1 MTPIEAVIAYVLDLE
16 GAVKDVGDGKGVTRW
31 GQTPAWL
38 AEWQLSTPASREQA
52 AENYRTWLTRTGL
65 EAVCVVDDVLARGVV
80 TWAVHSGHGRPTR
93 VLQVLLGEKADGVIG
108 PKTRAALTE
117 LPTAHRTELAAVL
130 VASYTRLLMRLM
142 AQPQNAPWGGGWGNR
157 VGGLIEQLA

>member
-1 MTPIEAVIAYVLDLE
+1 MTPIDAVIAYVLDLE
-16 GAVKDVGDGKGVTRW
+16 GGVKDVGDGKGITRW
-31 GQTPAWL
+31 GQTPGWL
-38 AEWQLSTPASREQA
+38 AEWHLPSPASVVQA
-52 AENYRTWLTRTGL
+52 AENYRAWLARTGL
-65 EAVCVVDDVLARGVV
+65 EAVCGVDDVLARAVV

-93 VLQVLLGEKADGVIG
+93 VLQALLGEKADGVIG
-108 PKTRAALTE
+108 PKTRAALAE

-142 AQPQNAPWGGGWGNR
+142 GQPKNVGYGGGWGNR